1 MKRPRRV
8 FLSYAQT
15 DHHLAETLAK
25 DLTAAGF
32 AVWSDQEI
40 TPGGN
45 WARQVAA
52 ALDESEAMVVIVSPA
67 AAKSE
72 SVRREIEFA
81 LTSPRYAGR
90 LIPVVAKPTSQ
101 MPWILEKLRPVSVK
115 KDAVR
120 ISKQVIEA
128 LETR

>member
-15 DHHLAETLAK
+15 DRHLAETLAK
-25 DLTAAGF
+25 DLSAAGF

-40 TPGGN
+40 MPGGN
-45 WARQVAA
+45 WARQVAE

-72 SVRREIEFA
+72 SVRREVEFA
-81 LTSPRYAGR
+81 LTSPSYAGR

-115 KDAVR
+115 KDASG
-120 ISKQVIEA
+120 ISRQVIEA